1 MPSRGKVE
9 NWEEN
14 TRKVFCL
21 FFFPCKSINMI
32 LCYNG
37 DNNTLS
43 CMVVTGVQGIRS
55 KAHSRHSVR
64 WTYCNILSCILFF
77 FGWASLVSQMVET
90 LPANAGDPSL
100 ISGLGRFPGE
110 KNGNP
115 PTPVSLPGGFHG
127 QRSLVGYMPWSLKE
141 PDTTEWLT
149 LSLLLVSQKWCSYYH

>member
-1 MPSRGKVE
+1 
-9 NWEEN
+9 
-14 TRKVFCL
+14 
-21 FFFPCKSINMI
+21 MI

-127 QRSLVGYMPWSLKE
+127 QRCLAGYSPWGRKE
-141 PDTTEWLT
+141 SDRTERLT
-149 LSLLLVSQKWCSYYH
+149 LHFNLTYLGCTLEKQSFVVLIHLCGRLLQKSHD